1 MEGDVAIVMA
11 SSSGLGLGSA
21 IALAREGVNVVING
35 RDLERLESAVESIR
49 EIATGEVR
57 YFQGD
62 IKDPMTAS
70 KMVKFAV
77 GEFGKLDHLVTNSG
91 PPPCLHFEEAE
102 DADWYESYELLVM
115 SVVRM
120 VREAEPYLRESENGT
135 IVTITSR
142 IVKEPTSTNVLS
154 SAIRMAII
162 GLGKT
167 LTWEFAPDI
176 RVNSVLPGKFDTP
189 RLVDDPRDLARKIP
203 NDKVNV
209 DGIPIGRI
217 GDPMELGEVVAFLCS
232 KNSSFINGVALQVDG
247 GSIKAAF

>member
-21 IALAREGVNVVING
+21 MVLAREGVNVVING
-35 RDLERLESAVESIR
+35 RDLERLESALESIR
-49 EIATGEVR
+49 EVATGEVR

-62 IKDPMTAS
+62 IKDSRTAAGI
-70 KMVKFAV
+70 VKFTIE
-77 GEFGKLDHLVTNSG
+77 EFGKLDHLVTNSG

-102 DADWYESYELLVM
+102 DVDWYESYELLVM

-120 VREAEPYLRESENGT
+120 IREAEPYLRESENGT

-167 LTWEFAPDI
+167 LTWEFAPNI

-203 NDKVNV
+203 NEKVNV
-209 DGIPIGRI
+209 GGIPIGRI
-217 GDPMELGEVVAFLCS
+217 GDPVELGEVVAFLCS

>member
-209 DGIPIGRI
+209 GGIPIGRI

>member
-1 MEGDVAIVMA
+1 MAIVMA

-77 GEFGKLDHLVTNSG
+77 GEIGKLDHLVTNSG

>member
-1 MEGDVAIVMA
+1 MQGEVAIIMA

-21 IALAREGVNVVING
+21 MALAGEGVNVVING
-35 RDLERLESAVESIR
+35 RNLERLESAVEKI
-49 EIATGEVR
+49 EKIAVGEVH

-70 KMVKFAV
+70 GMVKIAI
-77 GEFGKLDHLVTNSG
+77 EKFGRLDHLVTNAG
-91 PPPCLHFEEAE
+91 PPPCLRFGETE
-102 DADWYESYELLVM
+102 DRDWYESYELLVM

-120 VREAEPYLRESENGT
+120 VREAEPYLRKSENGT

-142 IVKEPTSTNVLS
+142 IVKEPTFTNVLS
-154 SAIRMAII
+154 SAIRMAVI

-167 LTWEFAPDI
+167 LTWELAPDV

-203 NDKVNV
+203 NSEVKV

-232 KNSSFINGVALQVDG
+232 KKSSFINGAALQVDG
-247 GSIKAAF
+247 GSIKASF